1 MALQFCIR
9 CRFPLFCLLHVKD
22 ECHFDRKRLT
32 FCSEASS
39 LSGDIGQLIAS
50 ESAIFLV
57 D

>member
-1 MALQFCIR
+1 MALQYCIR
-9 CRFPLFCLLHVKD
+9 CRFPLFCLLKD

>member
-1 MALQFCIR
+1 MALQYCIR
-9 CRFPLFCLLHVKD
+9 CRFPLFCLLKD

-50 ESAIFLV
+50 ESANFLV